1 MNKLHIIGIRI
12 MIDIES
18 SVFGYV
24 MAKLREKFPDL
35 YMVGEYVK
43 TPPKFPCV
51 SLMEMDNQSYRATE
65 DSGSSE
71 NHVSVMYEVNIYS
84 NKKTGKKSECKIIAA
99 IIDEQMLAL
108 GFARTMLQPIPNLDD
123 TTYYRMVG
131 RYSAVISKDKIPF
144 SP

>member
-1 MNKLHIIGIRI
+1 
-12 MIDIES
+12 MIDIENEIFNT
-18 SVFGYV
+18 V
-24 MAKLREKFPDL
+24 AKEVRAKYSDI

-51 SLMEMDNQSYRATE
+51 SLVEMDNKSYQRTE

-84 NKKTGKKSECKIIAA
+84 NKTIGKKSECKEIAA
-99 IIDEQMLAL
+99 LIDEQMLAL

-123 TTYYRMVG
+123 ATIYRMVG
-131 RYSAVISKDKIPF
+131 RYSAIISKNRVIYRR
-144 SP
+144 

>member
-1 MNKLHIIGIRI
+1 
-12 MIDIES
+12 MIDIENDIFNT
-18 SVFGYV
+18 VAAV
-24 MAKLREKFPDL
+24 VREKYPDI

-51 SLMEMDNQSYRATE
+51 SLVEMDNQSYQRTE

-84 NKKTGKKSECKIIAA
+84 NKTVGKKSECKAIAA
-99 IIDEQMLAL
+99 LIDEQMLAL

-123 TTYYRMVG
+123 ATIYRMVG
-131 RYSAVISKDKIPF
+131 RYGAVISKNKVIYRR
-144 SP
+144 